1 MFYKVGLK
9 IYLLGDVMNLTNT
22 MSPQLFLYEKIKP
35 FGLPIAILMLMVM
48 MVIPLPSILLDI
60 FFTTNILLSLLI
72 LMVALHTFRPLDFSS
87 FPTVLLFATIL
98 RLGLNVASTRI
109 VLSAGHTGPD
119 AAGKV
124 IEAFGEFVIAGNYVV
139 GIFVFA
145 ILIIINLVVIT
156 KGAGRVSEV
165 SARFTLDAMPGKQMA
180 IDADLN
186 AGLLTSEEAKQRR
199 DDVAKEA
206 DFYGSMD
213 GASKFVKGDAV
224 AGILILLINII
235 GGLIIGIAQHDLP
248 ASVAAEN
255 YIILSVGDGLVAQI
269 PSLLLAI
276 ATAIIVTRVS
286 TSQDLSQQIGSQIG
300 MKQAWLPSAG
310 VLFLLGLIPGMPN
323 VLFLIASGLTFFI
336 WWRIKQKEDET
347 NDGSDTINEN
357 GETVVKEEKDDDNS
371 INLSEIADNS
381 AISMQLGYGLIQMV
395 DDENDGPLIARIT
408 GVRKQISKELGF
420 IIPPVRIRDDLSLDA
435 NHYRIRIGQ
444 EIVAEDKVFPQLILA
459 IPGESA
465 QTKIEGTD
473 VKDPSFGME
482 ATWIERHQQAK
493 AENLGYMVVE
503 PESVIATHLN
513 QVLSSQ
519 ANELLGQD
527 DVQALL
533 DNLSKTSP
541 QLVSSTVPKLIPLN
555 ILTSVLKLL
564 LAERMPISDLRR
576 ILEVLASQ
584 NHKNNSPLDIAES
597 IRPAIS
603 GLLIQQI
610 APLNSPLPVITFSA
624 ELEQMIVNI
633 SKQTGANGLI
643 LEASLIQKIVTAVNS
658 VMEKMQNENRKAV
671 MITAPVIR
679 RDLSHMLRQHIPN
692 LDVLSFTE
700 LPDNKK
706 IEVIANIGSEEQNN
720 N

>member
-1 MFYKVGLK
+1 
-9 IYLLGDVMNLTNT
+9 MNLTNT
-22 MSPQLFLYEKIKP
+22 LGKDFFLLEKLKAL
-35 FGLPIAILMLMVM
+35 GLPIAILMLLMM
-48 MVIPLPSILLDI
+48 MVVPLPAILLDI

-72 LMVALHTFRPLDFSS
+72 LMVSLHTFRPLDFSS

-109 VLSAGHTGPD
+109 VLSAGHTGSD

-199 DDVAKEA
+199 EDISKEA

-213 GASKFVKGDAV
+213 GASKFVKGDAI

-248 ASVAAEN
+248 VSTAAEN

-286 TSQDLSQQIGSQIG
+286 TSQDLSKQIGSQIG
-300 MKQAWLPSAG
+300 IKQAWLPSAG
-310 VLFLLGLIPGMPN
+310 VLFLLGIIPGMPN
-323 VLFLIASGLTFFI
+323 FLFLIASGLTLFI
-336 WWRIKQKEDET
+336 WWTIKKQGDNLTT
-347 NDGSDTINEN
+347 NNEVN
-357 GETVVKEEKDDDNS
+357 SKTDDQENLELEKDENFIS
-371 INLSEIADNS
+371 LSEIADNS
-381 AISMQLGYGLIQMV
+381 AISMQLGYGLIQLV
-395 DDENDGPLIARIT
+395 DDQNDGPLIARIT

-420 IIPPVRIRDDLSLDA
+420 IIPPVRIRDDLSLEA

-444 EIVAEDKVFPQLILA
+444 EIVAEDKIFPQLLLA
-459 IPGESA
+459 IPGDSA

-473 VKDPSFGME
+473 VKDPSFNMD
-482 ATWIERHQQAK
+482 ATWIEPHQQAR

-503 PESVIATHLN
+503 PEAVIATHLN
-513 QVLSSQ
+513 QVLSKQ
-519 ANELLGQD
+519 ASELLGQD
-527 DVQALL
+527 DVQSLL
-533 DNLSKTSP
+533 DNLSQTSP
-541 QLVSSTVPKLIPLN
+541 QLVTSSVPKIIPLN
-555 ILTSVLKLL
+555 VLTSVLKSL
-564 LAERMPISDLRR
+564 LAERMPISDLKR
-576 ILEVLASQ
+576 ILEILATQ
-584 NHKNNSPLDIAES
+584 NVKNASPIELAEAT
-597 IRPAIS
+597 RPAIS

-610 APLNSPLPVITFSA
+610 APLNSPLPIITFSA

-633 SKQTGANGLI
+633 AKQTGANGLI
-643 LEASLIQKIVTAVNS
+643 LEASLIQKIVSAINS
-658 VMEKMQNENRKAV
+658 VMEKMQSENRKAV
-671 MITAPVIR
+671 MITAPIIR
-679 RDLSHMLRQHIPN
+679 RDLSQMLRQHIPA

-706 IEVIANIGSEEQNN
+706 IEVVANIGSEETNN

>member
-1 MFYKVGLK
+1 
-9 IYLLGDVMNLTNT
+9 MNLTST
-22 MSPQLFLYEKIKP
+22 LSGQFFLLEKLKP
-35 FGLPIAILMLMVM
+35 FGLPLAILMLMVM
-48 MVIPLPSILLDI
+48 MVIPLPAILLDI

-72 LMVALHTFRPLDFSS
+72 LMVSLHTFRPLDFSS

-119 AAGKV
+119 AAGRV

-199 DDVAKEA
+199 DDIAKEA

-213 GASKFVKGDAV
+213 GASKFVKGDAI

-248 ASVAAEN
+248 VSTAAEN

-286 TSQDLSQQIGSQIG
+286 TSQDLSKQIGSQIG
-300 MKQAWLPSAG
+300 IKQAWLPSAA
-310 VLFLLGLIPGMPN
+310 VLFLLGIIPGMPN
-323 VLFLIASGLTFFI
+323 YLFLIASGLTLFI
-336 WWRIKQKEDET
+336 WWRIKQQNDKLINSSEVENPSGNEENLENTKDE
-347 NDGSDTINEN
+347 
-357 GETVVKEEKDDDNS
+357 NS
-371 INLSEIADNS
+371 ISLSDIADNS
-381 AISMQLGYGLIQMV
+381 AISMQLGYGLIQLV

-420 IIPPVRIRDDLSLDA
+420 IIPQVRIRDDLSLEA

-444 EIVAEDKVFPQLILA
+444 EIVAEDKIFPQLLLA
-459 IPGESA
+459 IPGDSA

-473 VKDPSFGME
+473 VKDPSFNMD
-482 ATWIERHQQAK
+482 ATWIEPHQQAR

-503 PESVIATHLN
+503 PEAVIATHLN
-513 QVLSSQ
+513 QVLAKQ
-519 ANELLGQD
+519 ASELLGQD

-533 DNLSKTSP
+533 DNLSQTSP
-541 QLVSSTVPKLIPLN
+541 QLVASSVPKVIPLN
-555 ILTSVLKLL
+555 ILTSILKSL
-564 LAERMPISDLRR
+564 LAEKMPISDLKR
-576 ILEVLASQ
+576 ILEMLTTQ
-584 NHKNNSPLDIAES
+584 NIKNTSPIELAES

-610 APLNSPLPVITFSA
+610 APLNSPLPIITFSA

-633 SKQTGANGLI
+633 AKQTGANGLI
-643 LEASLIQKIVTAVNS
+643 LEASLIQKIVSAINS
-658 VMEKMQNENRKAV
+658 VMEKMQSENRKAV

-679 RDLSHMLRQHIPN
+679 RDLSHMLRQHIPT

-706 IEVIANIGSEEQNN
+706 IEVVANIGSEETNN

>member
-1 MFYKVGLK
+1 
-9 IYLLGDVMNLTNT
+9 MNLTNT

-347 NDGSDTINEN
+347 NDGSDNINEN

-513 QVLSSQ
+513 QILSSQ

-597 IRPAIS
+597 VRPAIS

-633 SKQTGANGLI
+633 AKQTGANGLI

>member
-1 MFYKVGLK
+1 VFYKVGLK

-336 WWRIKQKEDET
+336 WWRIKQKEDEN
-347 NDGSDTINEN
+347 NDGSDNINEN

>member
-1 MFYKVGLK
+1 
-9 IYLLGDVMNLTNT
+9 MNLTST
-22 MSPQLFLYEKIKP
+22 LGGQFFILEKLKP
-35 FGLPIAILMLMVM
+35 FGLPLAILMLMVM
-48 MVIPLPSILLDI
+48 MVIPLPAFLLDV

-72 LMVALHTFRPLDFSS
+72 LMVSLHTFRPLDFSS

-109 VLSAGHTGPD
+109 VLSSGHTGSD

-199 DDVAKEA
+199 DDIAKEA

-213 GASKFVKGDAV
+213 GASKFVKGDAI

-235 GGLIIGIAQHDLP
+235 GGLIIGIAQHNLP
-248 ASVAAEN
+248 VSTAAEN

-286 TSQDLSQQIGSQIG
+286 TSQDLSKQIGTQIG
-300 MKQAWLPSAG
+300 IKQAWLPSAG
-310 VLFLLGLIPGMPN
+310 VLFLLGIIPGMPN
-323 VLFLIASGLTFFI
+323 LLFLTASALTFFI
-336 WWRIKQKEDET
+336 WWTIKKQAESSGEI
-347 NDGSDTINEN
+347 NDKS
-357 GETVVKEEKDDDNS
+357 VKENDEDKIDNTDDDNALS
-371 INLSEIADNS
+371 LSEIADNS
-381 AISMQLGYGLIQMV
+381 AISMQLGYGLIQLV

-408 GVRKQISKELGF
+408 GVRKQISKDLGF
-420 IIPPVRIRDDLSLDA
+420 IIPQVRIRDDLSLEA

-444 EIVAEDKVFPQLILA
+444 EIVAEDKIFPQLLLA
-459 IPGESA
+459 IPGDSA

-473 VKDPSFGME
+473 VKDPSFNMD
-482 ATWIERHQQAK
+482 ATWIEPHQQAR

-503 PESVIATHLN
+503 PEAVIATHLN
-513 QVLSSQ
+513 QILSKQ
-519 ANELLGQD
+519 AADLLGQD

-541 QLVSSTVPKLIPLN
+541 QLVSSTVPKLVPLN
-555 ILTSVLKLL
+555 ILTSILKLL
-564 LAERMPISDLRR
+564 LIEKMPISDLKR
-576 ILEVLASQ
+576 ILEVLASL
-584 NHKNNSPLDIAES
+584 NVKTMSPIELAEA
-597 IRPAIS
+597 IRPTIS
-603 GLLIQQI
+603 SLLIQQI
-610 APLNSPLPVITFSA
+610 APLNNALPIITFSA

-633 SKQTGANGLI
+633 AKQTGANGLI
-643 LEASLIQKIVTAVNS
+643 LEGSLIQKIVSGINS
-658 VMEKMQNENRKAV
+658 VMEKMQTENRKAV

-679 RDLSHMLRQHIPN
+679 RDLSQMLRQHIPT
-692 LDVLSFTE
+692 LDILSFTE

-706 IEVIANIGSEEQNN
+706 IEVVANIGSDEESNN
-720 N
+720 

>member
-1 MFYKVGLK
+1 
-9 IYLLGDVMNLTNT
+9 MNLTST
-22 MSPQLFLYEKIKP
+22 LGGQFFILEKLKP
-35 FGLPIAILMLMVM
+35 FGLPLAILMLMVM
-48 MVIPLPSILLDI
+48 MVIPLPAFLLDV

-72 LMVALHTFRPLDFSS
+72 LMVSLHTFRPLDFSS

-109 VLSAGHTGPD
+109 VLSSGHTGSD

-199 DDVAKEA
+199 DDIAKEA

-213 GASKFVKGDAV
+213 GASKFVKGDAI

-235 GGLIIGIAQHDLP
+235 GGLIIGIAQHNLP
-248 ASVAAEN
+248 VSTAAEN

-286 TSQDLSQQIGSQIG
+286 TSQDLSKQIGTQIG
-300 MKQAWLPSAG
+300 IKQAWLPSAG
-310 VLFLLGLIPGMPN
+310 VLFLLGIIPGMPN
-323 VLFLIASGLTFFI
+323 LLFLTASALTFFI
-336 WWRIKQKEDET
+336 WWTIKKQAESSGEI
-347 NDGSDTINEN
+347 NDKS
-357 GETVVKEEKDDDNS
+357 VKENDEDKLDNTDDDNTLS
-371 INLSEIADNS
+371 LSEIADNS
-381 AISMQLGYGLIQMV
+381 AISMQLGYGLIQLV

-408 GVRKQISKELGF
+408 GVRKQISKDLGF
-420 IIPPVRIRDDLSLDA
+420 IIPQVRIRDDLSLEA

-444 EIVAEDKVFPQLILA
+444 EIVAEDKIFPQLLLA
-459 IPGESA
+459 IPGDSA

-473 VKDPSFGME
+473 VKDPSFNMD
-482 ATWIERHQQAK
+482 ATWIEPHQQAR

-503 PESVIATHLN
+503 PEAVIATHLN
-513 QVLSSQ
+513 QILSKQ
-519 ANELLGQD
+519 AADLLGQD

-541 QLVSSTVPKLIPLN
+541 QLVSSTVPKLVPLN
-555 ILTSVLKLL
+555 ILTSILKLL
-564 LAERMPISDLRR
+564 LIEKMPISDLKR
-576 ILEVLASQ
+576 ILEVLASL
-584 NHKNNSPLDIAES
+584 NVKTMSPIELAEA
-597 IRPAIS
+597 IRPTIS
-603 GLLIQQI
+603 SLLIQQI
-610 APLNSPLPVITFSA
+610 APLNNALPIITFSA

-633 SKQTGANGLI
+633 AKQTGANGLI
-643 LEASLIQKIVTAVNS
+643 LEGGLIQKIVSGINS
-658 VMEKMQNENRKAV
+658 VMEKMQTENRKAV

-679 RDLSHMLRQHIPN
+679 RDLSQMLRQHIPS
-692 LDVLSFTE
+692 LDILSFTE

-706 IEVIANIGSEEQNN
+706 IEVVANIGSDEESNN
-720 N
+720 

>member
-1 MFYKVGLK
+1 
-9 IYLLGDVMNLTNT
+9 MNLTST
-22 MSPQLFLYEKIKP
+22 LGGQFFILEKLKP
-35 FGLPIAILMLMVM
+35 FGLPLAILMLMVM
-48 MVIPLPSILLDI
+48 MVIPLPAFLLDV

-72 LMVALHTFRPLDFSS
+72 LMVSLHTFRPLDFSS

-109 VLSAGHTGPD
+109 VLSSGHTGSD

-186 AGLLTSEEAKQRR
+186 AGLLTSEEAKKRR
-199 DDVAKEA
+199 DDIAKEA

-213 GASKFVKGDAV
+213 GASKFVKGDAI

-235 GGLIIGIAQHDLP
+235 GGLIIGIAQHNLP
-248 ASVAAEN
+248 VSTAAEN

-286 TSQDLSQQIGSQIG
+286 TSQDLSKQIGTQIG
-300 MKQAWLPSAG
+300 IKQAWLPSAG
-310 VLFLLGLIPGMPN
+310 VLFLLGIIPGMPN
-323 VLFLIASGLTFFI
+323 LLFLTASALTFFI
-336 WWRIKQKEDET
+336 WWTIKKQAE
-347 NDGSDTINEN
+347 SS
-357 GETVVKEEKDDDNS
+357 GEIYDKSVKENDEDKLDNTDDDNTLS
-371 INLSEIADNS
+371 LSEIADNS
-381 AISMQLGYGLIQMV
+381 AISMQLGYGLIQLV

-408 GVRKQISKELGF
+408 GVRKQISKDLGF
-420 IIPPVRIRDDLSLDA
+420 IIPQVRIRDDLSLEA

-444 EIVAEDKVFPQLILA
+444 EIVAEDKIFPQLLLA
-459 IPGESA
+459 IPGDSA

-473 VKDPSFGME
+473 VKDPSFNMD
-482 ATWIERHQQAK
+482 ATWIEPHQQAR

-503 PESVIATHLN
+503 PEAVIATHLN
-513 QVLSSQ
+513 QILSKQ
-519 ANELLGQD
+519 AADLLGQD

-541 QLVSSTVPKLIPLN
+541 QLVSSTVPKLVPLN
-555 ILTSVLKLL
+555 ILTSILKLL
-564 LAERMPISDLRR
+564 LIENMPISDLKR
-576 ILEVLASQ
+576 ILEVLAGL
-584 NHKNNSPLDIAES
+584 NVKTMSPIELAEA
-597 IRPAIS
+597 IRPTIS
-603 GLLIQQI
+603 SLLIQQI
-610 APLNSPLPVITFSA
+610 APLNNALPIITFSA

-633 SKQTGANGLI
+633 AKQTGANGLI
-643 LEASLIQKIVTAVNS
+643 LEGSLIQKIVSGINS
-658 VMEKMQNENRKAV
+658 VMEKMQTENRKAV

-679 RDLSHMLRQHIPN
+679 RDLSQMLRQHIPT
-692 LDVLSFTE
+692 LDILSFTE

-706 IEVIANIGSEEQNN
+706 IEVVANIGSDEESNN
-720 N
+720 

>member
-1 MFYKVGLK
+1 
-9 IYLLGDVMNLTNT
+9 MNLTST
-22 MSPQLFLYEKIKP
+22 LGGQFFILEKLKP
-35 FGLPIAILMLMVM
+35 FGLPLAILMLMVM
-48 MVIPLPSILLDI
+48 MVIPLPAFLLDV

-72 LMVALHTFRPLDFSS
+72 LMVSLHTFRPLDFSS

-109 VLSAGHTGPD
+109 VLSSGHTGSD

-199 DDVAKEA
+199 DDIAKEA

-213 GASKFVKGDAV
+213 GASKFVKGDAI

-235 GGLIIGIAQHDLP
+235 GGLIIGIAQHNLP
-248 ASVAAEN
+248 VSTAAEN

-286 TSQDLSQQIGSQIG
+286 TSQDLSKQIGSQIG
-300 MKQAWLPSAG
+300 IKQAWLPSAG
-310 VLFLLGLIPGMPN
+310 VLFLLGIIPGMPN
-323 VLFLIASGLTFFI
+323 LLFLTASALTFFI
-336 WWRIKQKEDET
+336 WWTIKKQGESSGEI
-347 NDGSDTINEN
+347 NDKS
-357 GETVVKEEKDDDNS
+357 VKENDEDKLDNTDDDNTLS
-371 INLSEIADNS
+371 LSEIADNS
-381 AISMQLGYGLIQMV
+381 AISMQLGYGLIQLV

-408 GVRKQISKELGF
+408 GVRKQISKDLGF
-420 IIPPVRIRDDLSLDA
+420 IIPQVRIRDDLSLEA

-444 EIVAEDKVFPQLILA
+444 EIVAEDKIFPQLLLA
-459 IPGESA
+459 IPGDSA

-473 VKDPSFGME
+473 VKDPSFNMD
-482 ATWIERHQQAK
+482 ATWIEPHQQAR

-503 PESVIATHLN
+503 PEAVIATHLN
-513 QVLSSQ
+513 QILSKQ
-519 ANELLGQD
+519 AADLLGQD

-541 QLVSSTVPKLIPLN
+541 QLVSSTVPKLVPLN
-555 ILTSVLKLL
+555 ILTSILKLL
-564 LAERMPISDLRR
+564 LIEKMPISDLKR
-576 ILEVLASQ
+576 ILEVLASL
-584 NHKNNSPLDIAES
+584 NVKTMSPIELAEA
-597 IRPAIS
+597 IRPTIS
-603 GLLIQQI
+603 SLLIQQI
-610 APLNSPLPVITFSA
+610 APLNNALPIITFSA

-633 SKQTGANGLI
+633 AKQTGANGLI
-643 LEASLIQKIVTAVNS
+643 LEGSLIQKIVSGINS
-658 VMEKMQNENRKAV
+658 VMEKMQTENRKAV

-679 RDLSHMLRQHIPN
+679 RDLSQMLRQHIPT
-692 LDVLSFTE
+692 LDILSFTE

-706 IEVIANIGSEEQNN
+706 IEVVANIGSDEESNN
-720 N
+720 

>member
-1 MFYKVGLK
+1 
-9 IYLLGDVMNLTNT
+9 MNLTST
-22 MSPQLFLYEKIKP
+22 MSPQIFLYEKIKP
-35 FGLPIAILMLMVM
+35 FGLPLAILMLMVM
-48 MVIPLPSILLDI
+48 MVIPLPSVLLDI

-72 LMVALHTFRPLDFSS
+72 LMVSLHTFRPLDFSS

-109 VLSAGHTGPD
+109 VLSEGHTGSD

-199 DDVAKEA
+199 DDISKEA

-213 GASKFVKGDAV
+213 GASKFVKGDAI

-248 ASVAAEN
+248 VSTAAEN

-300 MKQAWLPSAG
+300 IKQAWLPSGG

-323 VLFLIASGLTFFI
+323 MLFLTASGLTFFI
-336 WWRIKQKEDET
+336 WWKIKQKDQNPNEENNILD
-347 NDGSDTINEN
+347 NNSNMDGDAT
-357 GETVVKEEKDDDNS
+357 KKDDDNA
-371 INLSEIADNS
+371 IDLSEVADNS

-395 DDENDGPLIARIT
+395 DDENDGPLIGRIT
-408 GVRKQISKELGF
+408 GVRKQISKDLGF
-420 IIPPVRIRDDLSLDA
+420 IIPQVRIRDDLSLEA
-435 NHYRIRIGQ
+435 NNYRIRIGQ
-444 EIVAEDKVFPQLILA
+444 EIVAEDKVFPQLLLA
-459 IPGESA
+459 VPGESA

-482 ATWIERHQQAK
+482 ATWIERHQQAR

-503 PESVIATHLN
+503 PDSVIATHLN
-513 QVLSSQ
+513 QILSSQ
-519 ANELLGQD
+519 ASELLGQD

-555 ILTSVLKLL
+555 IITSVLKSL

-584 NHKNNSPLDIAES
+584 NNKNASPIDIAETV
-597 IRPAIS
+597 RPAIS

-633 SKQTGANGLI
+633 AKQTGENGLI
-643 LEASLIQKIVTAVNS
+643 LEANLIQKIVTAINS

-679 RDLSHMLRQHIPN
+679 RDLSHMLRQHIPS

-706 IEVIANIGSEEQNN
+706 IEVVANIGSEEQNKN
-720 N
+720 

>member
-1 MFYKVGLK
+1 
-9 IYLLGDVMNLTNT
+9 MNLTNT
-22 MSPQLFLYEKIKP
+22 LGGPISLPEKIKP
-35 FGLPIAILMLMVM
+35 FGLPVAILMLMVM
-48 MVIPLPSILLDI
+48 MVIPLPSFLLDI

-72 LMVALHTFRPLDFSS
+72 LMVSIHTFRPLDFSS

-199 DDVAKEA
+199 EDIAKEA

-213 GASKFVKGDAV
+213 GASKFVKGDAI

-235 GGLIIGIAQHDLP
+235 GGLIIGIAQHNLP
-248 ASVAAEN
+248 VSTAAEN

-286 TSQDLSQQIGSQIG
+286 TSQDLSKQIGSQIG
-300 MKQAWLPSAG
+300 VKQAWLPSAC

-323 VLFLIASGLTFFI
+323 TLFLLGSGLTFFV
-336 WWRIKQKEDET
+336 WWMLRKKSEELDEDIRIPDENNDIED
-347 NDGSDTINEN
+347 
-357 GETVVKEEKDDDNS
+357 VKDENS
-371 INLSEIADNS
+371 ISLSEIADNS
-381 AISMQLGYGLIQMV
+381 AISMQLGYGLIQLV
-395 DDENDGPLIARIT
+395 DDENEGPLIARIT

-420 IIPPVRIRDDLSLDA
+420 VIPQVRIRDDLTLEA

-444 EIVAEDKVFPQLILA
+444 EIVAEDKIFPQLLLA
-459 IPGESA
+459 IPGDSA

-473 VKDPSFGME
+473 VKDPSFNMD
-482 ATWIERHQQAK
+482 ATWIEPHQQAR

-503 PESVIATHLN
+503 PEAVIATHLN
-513 QVLSSQ
+513 QILSKQ
-519 ANELLGQD
+519 ASELLGQD

-541 QLVSSTVPKLIPLN
+541 QLVSSAVPKLIPLN
-555 ILTSVLKLL
+555 ILTSILKSL
-564 LAERMPISDLRR
+564 LAEKMPISDLKR

-584 NHKNNSPLDIAES
+584 NIKNMSPIELAEAV
-597 IRPAIS
+597 RPTIS

-610 APLNSPLPVITFSA
+610 APLNSPLPIITFSA

-633 SKQTGANGLI
+633 AKQTGANGLI
-643 LEASLIQKIVTAVNS
+643 LEANLIQKIVTAINNVI
-658 VMEKMQNENRKAV
+658 EKLQSENRKAV

-679 RDLSHMLRQHIPN
+679 RDLSHMLRQHIPT

-706 IEVIANIGSEEQNN
+706 IEVVANIGSEEQNKD
-720 N
+720 

>member
-1 MFYKVGLK
+1 
-9 IYLLGDVMNLTNT
+9 MNLTNT

-357 GETVVKEEKDDDNS
+357 GEIVVKEEKDDDNS

-513 QVLSSQ
+513 QILSSQ

-527 DVQALL
+527 DVQSLL

>member
-1 MFYKVGLK
+1 
-9 IYLLGDVMNLTNT
+9 MNLTST
-22 MSPQLFLYEKIKP
+22 LGGQFFILEKLKP
-35 FGLPIAILMLMVM
+35 FGLPLAILMLMVM
-48 MVIPLPSILLDI
+48 MVIPLPAFLLDV

-72 LMVALHTFRPLDFSS
+72 LMVSLHTFRPLDFSS

-109 VLSAGHTGPD
+109 VLSSGHTGPD

-199 DDVAKEA
+199 DDIAKEA

-213 GASKFVKGDAV
+213 GASKFVKGDAI

-235 GGLIIGIAQHDLP
+235 GGLIIGIAQHNLP
-248 ASVAAEN
+248 VSTAAEN

-286 TSQDLSQQIGSQIG
+286 TSQDLSKQIGTQIG
-300 MKQAWLPSAG
+300 IKQAWLPSAG
-310 VLFLLGLIPGMPN
+310 VLFLLGIIPGMPN
-323 VLFLIASGLTFFI
+323 LLFLTASALTFFI
-336 WWRIKQKEDET
+336 WWTIKKQAESSGEI
-347 NDGSDTINEN
+347 NDKS
-357 GETVVKEEKDDDNS
+357 VKENDEDKLDNTDDDNS
-371 INLSEIADNS
+371 LYLSEIADNS
-381 AISMQLGYGLIQMV
+381 AISMQLGYGLIQLV

-408 GVRKQISKELGF
+408 GVRKQISKDLGF
-420 IIPPVRIRDDLSLDA
+420 IIPQVRIRDDLSLEA

-444 EIVAEDKVFPQLILA
+444 EIVAEDKIFPQLLLA
-459 IPGESA
+459 IPGDSA

-473 VKDPSFGME
+473 VKDPSFNMD
-482 ATWIERHQQAK
+482 ATWIEPHQQAR

-503 PESVIATHLN
+503 PEAVIATHLN
-513 QVLSSQ
+513 QILSKQ
-519 ANELLGQD
+519 AADLLGQD

-541 QLVSSTVPKLIPLN
+541 QLVSSTVPKLVPLN
-555 ILTSVLKLL
+555 ILTSILKLL
-564 LAERMPISDLRR
+564 LIEKMPISDLKR
-576 ILEVLASQ
+576 ILEVLASL
-584 NHKNNSPLDIAES
+584 NVKTMSPIELAEA
-597 IRPAIS
+597 IRPTIS
-603 GLLIQQI
+603 SLLIQQI
-610 APLNSPLPVITFSA
+610 APLNNALPIITFSA

-633 SKQTGANGLI
+633 AKQTGANGLI
-643 LEASLIQKIVTAVNS
+643 LEGSLIQKIVSGINS
-658 VMEKMQNENRKAV
+658 VMEKMQTENRKAV

-679 RDLSHMLRQHIPN
+679 RDLSQMLRQHIPT

-706 IEVIANIGSEEQNN
+706 IEVVANIGSDEESNN
-720 N
+720 

>member
-1 MFYKVGLK
+1 
-9 IYLLGDVMNLTNT
+9 MNLTNT
-22 MSPQLFLYEKIKP
+22 LGGPISLPEKIKP
-35 FGLPIAILMLMVM
+35 FGLPVAILMLMVM
-48 MVIPLPSILLDI
+48 MVIPLPSFLLDI

-72 LMVALHTFRPLDFSS
+72 LMVSIHTFRPLDFSS

-199 DDVAKEA
+199 EDIAKEA

-213 GASKFVKGDAV
+213 GASKFVKGDAI

-235 GGLIIGIAQHDLP
+235 GGLIIGIAQHNLP
-248 ASVAAEN
+248 VSTAAEN

-286 TSQDLSQQIGSQIG
+286 TSQDLSKQIGSQIG
-300 MKQAWLPSAG
+300 VKQAWLPSAC

-323 VLFLIASGLTFFI
+323 TLFLLGSGLTFFV
-336 WWRIKQKEDET
+336 WWMLRKKSEELEEDIRISDENNDVED
-347 NDGSDTINEN
+347 
-357 GETVVKEEKDDDNS
+357 VKDENS
-371 INLSEIADNS
+371 ISLSEIADNS
-381 AISMQLGYGLIQMV
+381 AISMQLGYGLIQLV
-395 DDENDGPLIARIT
+395 DDENEGPLIARIT

-420 IIPPVRIRDDLSLDA
+420 VIPQVRIRDDLTLEA

-444 EIVAEDKVFPQLILA
+444 EIVAEDKIFPQLLLA
-459 IPGESA
+459 IPGDSA

-473 VKDPSFGME
+473 VKDPSFNMD
-482 ATWIERHQQAK
+482 ATWIEPHQQAR

-503 PESVIATHLN
+503 PEAVIATHLN
-513 QVLSSQ
+513 QILSKQ
-519 ANELLGQD
+519 ASELLGQD

-541 QLVSSTVPKLIPLN
+541 QLVSSAVPKLIPLN
-555 ILTSVLKLL
+555 ILTSILKSL
-564 LAERMPISDLRR
+564 LAEKMPISDLKR

-584 NHKNNSPLDIAES
+584 NIKNMSPIELAEAV
-597 IRPAIS
+597 RPTIS

-610 APLNSPLPVITFSA
+610 APLNSPLPIITFSA

-633 SKQTGANGLI
+633 AKQTGANGLI
-643 LEASLIQKIVTAVNS
+643 LEANLIQKIVTAINNVI
-658 VMEKMQNENRKAV
+658 EKLQSENRKAV

-679 RDLSHMLRQHIPN
+679 RDLSHMLRQHIPT

-706 IEVIANIGSEEQNN
+706 IEVVANIGSEEQNKD
-720 N
+720 

>member
-1 MFYKVGLK
+1 
-9 IYLLGDVMNLTNT
+9 MNLTST
-22 MSPQLFLYEKIKP
+22 LSKDFFPFEKLKAL
-35 FGLPIAILMLMVM
+35 GLPVAILMLMMM
-48 MVIPLPSILLDI
+48 MVVPLPAVLLDI

-72 LMVALHTFRPLDFSS
+72 LMVSLHTFRPLDFSS

-199 DDVAKEA
+199 EDIAKEA

-213 GASKFVKGDAV
+213 GASKFVKGDAI

-248 ASVAAEN
+248 VSTAAEN

-286 TSQDLSQQIGSQIG
+286 TSQDLSKQIGSQIG
-300 MKQAWLPSAG
+300 IKQAWLPSAG
-310 VLFLLGLIPGMPN
+310 VLFLLGIIPGMPN
-323 VLFLIASGLTFFI
+323 FLFLIASGLTLFI
-336 WWRIKQKEDET
+336 WWTIKKQSENSAVYNEMQGTSNDE
-347 NDGSDTINEN
+347 SD
-357 GETVVKEEKDDDNS
+357 VDQEKDENS
-371 INLSEIADNS
+371 ISLSEIADNS
-381 AISMQLGYGLIQMV
+381 AISMQLGYGLIQLV

-420 IIPPVRIRDDLSLDA
+420 IIPQVRIRDDLSLEA

-444 EIVAEDKVFPQLILA
+444 EIVAEDKIFPQLLLA
-459 IPGESA
+459 IPGDSA
-465 QTKIEGTD
+465 QTKIDGTD
-473 VKDPSFGME
+473 VKDPSFNMD
-482 ATWIERHQQAK
+482 ATWIEPHQQAR

-503 PESVIATHLN
+503 PEAVIATHLN
-513 QVLSSQ
+513 QVLSKQSS
-519 ANELLGQD
+519 ELLGQD

-533 DNLSKTSP
+533 DNLSQSSP
-541 QLVSSTVPKLIPLN
+541 QLVSSSVPKIIPLN
-555 ILTSVLKLL
+555 VLTSILKYL
-564 LAERMPISDLRR
+564 LAERMPISDLKR
-576 ILEVLASQ
+576 ILEVLTTQNVKNAS
-584 NHKNNSPLDIAES
+584 PIELAES

-610 APLNSPLPVITFSA
+610 APLNSPLPIITFSA
-624 ELEQMIVNI
+624 
-633 SKQTGANGLI
+633 
-643 LEASLIQKIVTAVNS
+643 
-658 VMEKMQNENRKAV
+658 
-671 MITAPVIR
+671 
-679 RDLSHMLRQHIPN
+679 
-692 LDVLSFTE
+692 
-700 LPDNKK
+700 
-706 IEVIANIGSEEQNN
+706 
-720 N
+720 